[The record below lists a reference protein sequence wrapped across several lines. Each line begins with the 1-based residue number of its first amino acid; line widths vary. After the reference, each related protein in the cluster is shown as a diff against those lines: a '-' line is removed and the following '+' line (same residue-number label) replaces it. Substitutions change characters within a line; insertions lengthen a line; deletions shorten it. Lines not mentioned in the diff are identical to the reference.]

1 MRLAEMAE
9 IKMKNIRKTH
19 SVPCEQS
26 NDQRAGRVAYRQ
38 YTQILSYN
46 AI

>member
-1 MRLAEMAE
+1 MAE
-9 IKMKNIRKTH
+9 HERNKNEKHIRKTH
-19 SVPCEQS
+19 SVPREQS